1 MNRLAAALMT
11 LPVAACAAGTAPAP
25 PSDPGPAPAAR
36 ASSFAWHSLAGPEG
50 GRRYRLFVPAS
61 YDGGKA
67 APLLVMLHGCTQD
80 PDDFARGTRMN
91 EVAEAHGLLV
101 AYPEQTAAGNPQKCW
116 SWFDPAHQERGRGE
130 PEDVA
135 RVAREVMA
143 SHRVDAARV
152 YVAGVSAGGAM
163 ALGVAAAYPELF
175 AAAGSHSGIAYRAAG
190 GVQQALGAMQR
201 GAADTAGL
209 GAAVAAAMGGRAR
222 PLPVIVF
229 HGGVDPVVRALNAGQ
244 TAAQWAA
251 ASALAGRP
259 LRPVADEA
267 YGPPPPPP
275 GAEARPP
282 VPAPEGFRPS
292 RTRFLDGAG
301 RTGLELWV
309 VPGLAHAWSG
319 GSPEGTFTDPRG
331 PDASREMVRF
341 FLEHPREAS

>member
-1 MNRLAAALMT
+1 MNRLAAALMS
-11 LPVAACAAGTAPAP
+11 LPIAACAAGTP
-25 PSDPGPAPAAR
+25 PAPASDPAPATR
-36 ASSFAWHSLAGPEG
+36 ASSFDWHTLAGPDGG

-61 YDGGKA
+61 YDGERP

-91 EVAEAHGLLV
+91 EVAEEHGLLV

-201 GAADTAGL
+201 GAADTAAL
-209 GAAVAAAMGGRAR
+209 GAAVIAAMGERAR

-229 HGGVDPVVRALNAGQ
+229 HGGADPVVRAVNAGQ

-251 ASALAGRP
+251 ASGLAERP

-267 YGPPPPPP
+267 HGPPTP
-275 GAEARPP
+275 GA
-282 VPAPEGFRPS
+282 APEGFRPS

-301 RTGLELWV
+301 RAVLELWM

-319 GSPEGTFTDPRG
+319 GSPEGTFTDARG

-341 FLEHPREAS
+341 FLEHPREAP